1 MAGTAAA
8 DEVLADRSVRHKH
21 QLRRQEKPPMDSISM
36 ISTSGSASPAEPT
49 SSTRSRSKHLPA
61 SSILSPSTLITR
73 LCFRDWRR
81 AAGTRLRPPCAF
93 WTRAACHSPVVSS
106 GLAVN
111 LIGQIRPGLVILYRL
126 RVKCWTLDSRDP
138 GKVEGLPLCKA

>member
-21 QLRRQEKPPMDSISM
+21 QLRRQEKPPM

-61 SSILSPSTLITR
+61 SSILSRSTLITR
-73 LCFRDWRR
+73 LCFRDWRQ
-81 AAGTRLRPPCAF
+81 AVGTRLRSPCAF
-93 WTRAACHSPVVSS
+93 WSRVACHSPVVSS

-111 LIGQIRPGLVILYRL
+111 LIGQIRPGLVILYSL
-126 RVKCWTLDSRDP
+126 RVKCWTLDPRDP